1 MKTRLLLGLCLSLFL
16 HLSLSAQCISGNCQN
31 GIGILL
37 MDNGERY
44 VGHFSQGQMEGLGSW
59 YYTDGS
65 RYTGNWK
72 AGKRHGEGT
81 LHRPKAEDESGYWS
95 DGLLQNPKKSK
106 VEKLVDRG
114 SASMEDGKTGCISG
128 DCQEGTGTYILADG
142 SVYVGEFEQ
151 GEIHGVG
158 VCYYRDGS
166 RYRGEW
172 AHRLPHGKGTRYYP
186 NGQKRTG
193 NWQQGIA
200 IGPDGR
206 FESLASQEKYVAN
219 NIQLQTGCILGNCQN
234 GTGSYAY
241 PDGSRYEG
249 SFRAGK
255 PDGEGVFHYPNGDR
269 YEGQLLRGLRHGTG
283 KLYHQNGTVSYGP
296 WSQGDPISN
305 MAASGQQ
312 RTGCIE
318 GDCRNGYGIYI
329 FKDNA
334 KYLGDFRNGQPHGQG
349 IVEYTNGE
357 KYEGEMR
364 DGAFAGRGTL
374 YMTDGNELV
383 GYWDKGAYLGR
394 QMPYNINIPTS
405 RPATQDYVQTVPAR
419 HNGPKIWAVI
429 IGVSSYNHMPV
440 LRYPDDDA
448 YRIFAFLKSPEGGAI
463 PDEQIRIL
471 VDEDATRQQIVSTM
485 QKLFSKAGKDDLVF
499 LYFSGHGLP
508 GAFLPI
514 DYDGM
519 NNQLFHDEISGLLA
533 RTQAKYKLCIAD
545 ACHSGS
551 LLAMK
556 GRDPQ
561 ALSLYYENLA
571 RAQAGTAL
579 IMSSKSDETSLE
591 SSGLRQGVFSHFLI
605 RGLKG
610 EADLNLDKK
619 VGVQELYDFVYN
631 HVRTYTGNR
640 QSPVIQGDYDPSML
654 VSVIR

>member
-1 MKTRLLLGLCLSLFL
+1 
-16 HLSLSAQCISGNCQN
+16 
-31 GIGILL
+31 
-37 MDNGERY
+37 MDDGERY
-44 VGHFSQGQMEGLGSW
+44 VGHFDNGKMDGLGSW
-59 YYTDGS
+59 YYADGS
-65 RYTGNWK
+65 RYTGQWR
-72 AGKRHGEGT
+72 AGKQEGEGV
-81 LHRPKAEDESGYWS
+81 LHHPKGNNQAGIWA
-95 DGLLQNPKKSK
+95 DGRLQQARSTPT
-106 VEKLVDRG
+106 EKLVQRG
-114 SASMEDGKTGCISG
+114 DADPRNGKTGCISG
-128 DCQEGTGTYILADG
+128 DCQNGTGTYILPDG
-142 SVYVGEFEQ
+142 SVYVGDFNQ

-166 RYRGEW
+166 RYQGEW
-172 AHRLPHGKGTRYYP
+172 AHRLPHGKGTRYFP

-193 NWQQGIA
+193 NWQRGLA
-200 IGPDGR
+200 IGPNGS
-206 FESLASQEKYVAN
+206 FESLAKQEKFVN
-219 NIQLQTGCILGNCQN
+219 SNLQLQTGCLRGNCQD
-234 GTGSYAY
+234 GKGSYAY

-255 PDGEGVFHYPNGDR
+255 PDGDGVFHYPNGDR
-269 YEGQLLRGLRHGTG
+269 YEGRLLRGLRHGNG
-283 KLYHQNGTVSYGP
+283 RLYHENGGVTQGP
-296 WSQGDPISN
+296 WSQGESVSN
-305 MAASGQQ
+305 QASNGRIQA
-312 RTGCIE
+312 GCIE
-318 GDCRNGYGIYI
+318 GDCRDGYGIYV
-329 FKDNA
+329 FKDHA
-334 KYLGDFRNGQPHGQG
+334 RYHGDFRNGRPHGQG
-349 IVEYTNGE
+349 VVEYPNGE

-374 YMTDGNELV
+374 SMVDGNEIS
-383 GYWDKGAYLGR
+383 GYWDNGAYIGR
-394 QMPYNINIPTS
+394 QMPYNINIPS
-405 RPATQDYVQTVPAR
+405 SKPASYAQETQPPRD
-419 HNGPKIWAVI
+419 GPKIWAVI

-471 VDEDATRQQIVSTM
+471 VDEDATRQQIISTI
-485 QKLFSKAGKDDLVF
+485 QKLFSKAGKEDLVF

-533 RTQAKYKLCIAD
+533 RTHAKYKLCIAD

-551 LLAMK
+551 LLAMR

-561 ALSLYYENLA
+561 VLTQYYENLA

-619 VGVQELYDFVYN
+619 VGVQELYEFVYN

-654 VSVIR
+654 VSVVR

>member
-1 MKTRLLLGLCLSLFL
+1 M
-16 HLSLSAQCISGNCQN
+16 Q
-31 GIGILL
+31 
-37 MDNGERY
+37 
-44 VGHFSQGQMEGLGSW
+44 GLGSW
-59 YYTDGS
+59 YYADGS
-65 RYTGNWK
+65 RYTGQWQD
-72 AGKRHGEGT
+72 GRQEGEGV
-81 LHRPKAEDESGYWS
+81 LHRPKAGDESGIWS
-95 DGLLQNPKKSK
+95 QGRLAKRETAEEIQLT
-106 VEKLVDRG
+106 DRG
-114 SASMEDGKTGCISG
+114 VEINQGGKTGCISG
-128 DCQEGTGTYILADG
+128 DCQNGSGTYILPDG

-166 RYRGEW
+166 RYQGEW
-172 AHRLPHGKGTRYYP
+172 AHRLPHGKGTRYFP

-193 NWQQGIA
+193 NWRRGLA
-200 IGPDGR
+200 IGPDGHY
-206 FESLASQEKYVAN
+206 ESIASQEKYVN
-219 NIQLQTGCILGNCQN
+219 SNIQLQIGCLQGNCQN

-241 PDGSRYEG
+241 ADGSRYEG
-249 SFRAGK
+249 GFRAGK
-255 PDGEGVFHYPNGDR
+255 PDGQGVFYYPNGDR

-283 KLYHQNGTVSYGP
+283 RLYHENGTVSQGP
-296 WSQGDPISN
+296 WSQGEPVSN
-305 MAASGQQ
+305 LAAVGQT

-318 GDCRNGYGIYI
+318 GDCRDGYGIYI

-334 KYLGDFRNGQPHGQG
+334 RYHGDFRNGRPHGQG

-374 YMTDGNELV
+374 FMADGNEV
-383 GYWDKGAYLGR
+383 SGYWDNGAYLGQ

-405 RPATQDYVQTVPAR
+405 RPAAESYEPVVQPER
-419 HNGPKIWAVI
+419 SGPKIWAVI

-471 VDEDATRQQIVSTM
+471 VDEDATRQQIISTI
-485 QKLFSKAGKDDLVF
+485 QKLFGRAGKEDLVF

-533 RTQAKYKLCIAD
+533 RTHAKYKLCIAD

-551 LLAMK
+551 LLAMR

-561 ALSLYYENLA
+561 VLTQYYENLA

-619 VGVQELYDFVYN
+619 VGVQELFDFVYN

-654 VSVIR
+654 VSVVR

>member
-1 MKTRLLLGLCLSLFL
+1 MKKQLLLGLCLILQIP
-16 HLSLSAQCISGNCQN
+16 LSAQCISGDCQD
-31 GIGILL
+31 GIGIFL

-44 VGHFSQGQMEGLGSW
+44 VGHFSQGKMEGLGSW
-59 YYTDGS
+59 YYADGS
-65 RYTGNWK
+65 RYTGQWQ
-72 AGKRHGEGT
+72 AGRQHGEGV
-81 LHRPKAEDESGYWS
+81 LHQPNGKKESGVWS
-95 DGLLQNPKKSK
+95 AGTMQRSVPVS
-106 VEKLVDRG
+106 VEKLADRG
-114 SASMEDGKTGCISG
+114 TMTGQSGKTGCISG
-128 DCQEGTGTYILADG
+128 DCQEGTGTYILPDG
-142 SVYVGEFEQ
+142 SVYVGEFQQ
-151 GEIHGVG
+151 GEIQGIG

-166 RYRGEW
+166 RYQGEW
-172 AHRLPHGKGTRYYP
+172 AHRLPHGKGTRYFP

-193 NWQQGIA
+193 NWQRGLA
-200 IGPDGR
+200 VGPDGR
-206 FESLASQEKYVAN
+206 YESLASQEKFVAN
-219 NIQLQTGCILGNCQN
+219 HIQLQTGCLQGNCQN
-234 GTGSYAY
+234 GTGTYAY

-249 SFRAGK
+249 LFRAGK
-255 PDGEGVFHYPNGDR
+255 PDGEGVFFYPNGDR

-283 KLYHQNGTVSYGP
+283 RLYHENGTISYGP
-296 WSQGDPISN
+296 WSQGEPVSN
-305 MAASGQQ
+305 LTAGRNRS
-312 RTGCIE
+312 GCIE
-318 GDCRNGYGIYI
+318 GDCRDGYGIYV

-334 KYLGDFRNGQPHGQG
+334 KYRGNFRNGQPHGQG
-349 IVEYTNGE
+349 MVEYPNGE

-374 YMTDGNELV
+374 YMTDGNELS
-383 GYWDKGAYLGR
+383 GYWDKGAYLGQ
-394 QMPYNINIPTS
+394 QMPYNINIPS
-405 RPATQDYVQTVPAR
+405 SNPAPQTYAQTTLPQR
-419 HNGPKIWAVI
+419 GGPKIWAVI

-471 VDEDATRQQIVSTM
+471 VDEDATRQQIISTM

-551 LLAMK
+551 LLAMR

-561 ALSLYYENLA
+561 TLSMYYENLA

-619 VGVQELYDFVYN
+619 VGVQELYDFVFN

-654 VSVIR
+654 VSVVR